1 MVKENIFLKIK
12 MFIME
17 DLKMIKLK
25 VKEYI
30 NFMMEEFNKVI
41 IKMDIQ

>member
-1 MVKENIFLKIK
+1 MVKENIFQKIK

-25 VKEYI
+25 AKEYI
-30 NFMMEEFNKVI
+30 SFMMEEYNKVI